1 MLNLAAAA
9 GLFVA
14 LHLFPS
20 TPLRSALV
28 RRLSQAGYLILF
40 SLLSIVSLAWL
51 VLAFEAAPY
60 GEKLWAMPLGWLWL
74 KAVLVL
80 FALILITGGYLT
92 PNPSLPG
99 AGRFLARPNAAQGV
113 FAITRHPL
121 MWGIAI
127 WAFAH
132 LLTEG
137 TLRAALFFGA
147 LVLVAL
153 PGAWLQ
159 ERRKRKELGAG
170 WADFEARTS
179 FLPFAALLSG
189 RTRLSMK
196 EFGWWRLAI
205 AIAGFAVI
213 LHFHAALFGA
223 QPLPVAM

>member
-14 LHLFPS
+14 LHLLPS
-20 TPLRSALV
+20 TPLRGALMG
-28 RRLSQAGYLILF
+28 RLGQAGYLILF

-51 VLAFEAAPY
+51 VLAFEATPY
-60 GEKLWAMPLGWLWL
+60 GEKLWAMPPGWLWL
-74 KAVLVL
+74 KAALVL